1 MRINSLRKQTPML
14 LSLALLLAV
23 SAFAQNTGSLSGSVQ
38 DPNGGALADAKVT
51 ASEPTRGFQ
60 LETKTNSEGVFSFST
75 VPPGTYT
82 VTVEATG
89 FKKTVKSG
97 IVLSI
102 ADRQSTG
109 VIRLEVGGLEN
120 TVEVTADAAQL
131 LVKTESGEISQTIN
145 GDQVKNLAIN
155 GRNYL
160 DLVKL
165 TPGVISTVNAQTA
178 GPGGFG
184 NIYINGTRGI
194 MHNLTIDGATNVDT
208 GSNGTQHI
216 ALALD

>member
-1 MRINSLRKQTPML
+1 MHINTLRKKAPML
-14 LSLALLLAV
+14 LALALLLAV
-23 SAFAQNTGSLSGSVQ
+23 SVFAQNTGSLSGTVQ
-38 DPNGGALADAKVT
+38 DANGGALSGAKVT
-51 ASEPTRGFQ
+51 VSDQSKGFQ
-60 LETKTNSEGVFSFST
+60 LEARTSSEGTFSFST

-82 VTVEATG
+82 VTVEANG

-97 IVLSI
+97 IILNI

-109 VIRLEVGGLEN
+109 VIALEVGSIEN

-145 GDQVKNLAIN
+145 GDQVKNLALN

-160 DLVKL
+160 DLVKI

-178 GPGGFG
+178 GPGGLG
-184 NIYINGTRGI
+184 NIYIN
-194 MHNLTIDGATNVDT
+194 
-208 GSNGTQHI
+208 
-216 ALALD
+216 